1 MGDIV
6 YGVIYPGGAS
16 GQFIKSMLVY
26 ILSDDD
32 IDMDF
37 NDGTSHRY
45 YRKYLQSKPGLSILS
60 ARGNKNPEKYNIIAN
75 INSTTPLVDSPDL
88 QKLYNCKLD
97 YKLISIHADD
107 DDDLFFINA
116 NHYHKQPSTIPY
128 FTQLSNELFSISDL
142 KKLNKEQEKLLINH
156 HSVKNVYYNGY
167 LQTFNKWLAEY
178 YKDFHGSLYH
188 INFKDIVNNPD
199 KIKHLLETI
208 TNKTMSDHAHRQYD
222 KYVERQL
229 EFRKEKGLL

>member
-1 MGDIV
+1 LGNIV

-32 IDMDF
+32 INMDF
-37 NDGTSHRY
+37 NDGTSHWY
-45 YRKYLQSKPGLSILS
+45 YRKYLQSKPQLAILS
-60 ARGNKNPEKYNIIAN
+60 NKGNRNLKKYNIIAN
-75 INSTTPLVDSPDL
+75 INTTSPLVDTPDL
-88 QKLYNCKLD
+88 QKLCNCELD
-97 YKLISIHADD
+97 YKLISIHAD

-116 NHYHKQPSTIPY
+116 NHYHKQPGTIPY
-128 FTQLSNELFSISDL
+128 FTQLSNELFSIPDL

-156 HSVKNVYYNGY
+156 HSVKNGYYTDY
-167 LQTFNKWLAEY
+167 LQPFNKWLAECS
-178 YKDFHGSLYH
+178 KHFHGSLYH

-199 KIKHLLETI
+199 KVKHLLETI